1 MGIVTQKE
9 LAEKTVEKRARQ
21 KKSSG
26 KQTGILD
33 RIVEKPLT
41 IWDYVVFLVLAMFCF
56 LVFQQNDLLHTA
68 GSSYGFLNGH
78 ILDFYDYDA
87 SCGIHPSYMPSIYLL
102 FAVWNIPMKILHV
115 VPIPTDELGILS
127 TMWAKLLPCGLYLL
141 SGILIYKICM
151 EIGMGSKKSKICT
164 YASLT
169 MPVAVYSQFIFGQYD
184 IFMLFCMLLGLYAY
198 LKGRHGWFIF
208 WFAWSVTF
216 KYSSLLLFFPLL
228 LLVQKDPWKIIRDT
242 VCVLI
247 PYGVEFLL
255 YYPSEIFRSYA
266 FGIGSAGDNPTG
278 YIFNASIFTGFTVSA
293 VNYVVYLAVLVF
305 GVICALAYFT
315 KVKEKRD
322 IAAWSLYLCCLSFFV
337 LFGLC
342 KWHPQWLLMAVPFWV
357 ISAFMNRETR
367 IFMVID
373 IIFMLL
379 YTMFNVQMI
388 PGNVDQAMLDNGIFK
403 FLYEGKLGTELT
415 MADLMG
421 LIDPSL
427 LLSMLSMI
435 MLVYALF
442 KHPKYN
448 RSNLQQGAEECMG
461 WIRARMI
468 LGIGIFV
475 VPAMICLAAKFLP
488 PNATYEVC
496 NYSAFQEELAD
507 GQELSQVFQSEGT
520 EVDRI
525 QFTIIVN
532 SQVNEETMQVTLR
545 DAETKEVLWQ
555 DTLSTDSWFDYQTVS
570 VSTGRVKVTDGTY
583 YEVAYQLLQPSPGN
597 RLNLISNYEQ
607 LDPDEK
613 VTAYIDGEK
622 QDYDL
627 VMTVYQQ

>member
-1 MGIVTQKE
+1 MGIVTKKE
-9 LAEKTVEKRARQ
+9 HSETEVEKPE
-21 KKSSG
+21 KKKVSGG
-26 KQTGILD
+26 KQRKIWD

-41 IWDYVVFLVLAMFCF
+41 IWDYVAFLALALFCF
-56 LVFQQNDLLHTA
+56 LTFQQNDLLHTA

-102 FAVWNIPMKILHV
+102 FAIWNIPMKILHV

-141 SGILIYKICM
+141 SGLVIYRICM

-169 MPVAVYSQFIFGQYD
+169 MPIAVYAQFIFGQYD

-198 LKGRHGWFIF
+198 LKGRHGWFVF
-208 WFAWSVTF
+208 WFGLSVTF
-216 KYSSLLLFFPLL
+216 KYSSLLLFFPML
-228 LLVQKDPWKIIRDT
+228 LLVQKDPWKVVRDT
-242 VCVLI
+242 VCVLL

-255 YYPSEIFRSYA
+255 YYPSETFRNYA

-278 YIFNASIFTGFTVSA
+278 YIFNASVFTGFTVSA
-293 VNYVVYLAVLVF
+293 VDHVVYLAVLVF
-305 GVICALAYFT
+305 GMICALAYFT

-322 IAAWSLYLCCLSFFV
+322 VAAWSMYLCCLAFFV

-373 IIFMLL
+373 LIFMLL

-403 FLYEGKLGTELT
+403 FLYEGPLGEELT

-421 LIDPSL
+421 FLDPSL

-435 MLVYALF
+435 MLVYAWF

-461 WIRARMI
+461 WIRARMA

-475 VPAMICLAAKFLP
+475 IPALLCLAARFLP
-488 PNATYEVC
+488 PDHTYQVR
-496 NYSAFQEELAD
+496 NYSAFQEELAQ
-507 GQELSQVFQSEGT
+507 GREMSQVFRAEGT
-520 EVDRI
+520 EVDKI
-525 QFTIIVN
+525 QFAIIVN
-532 SQVNEETMQVTLR
+532 SRINQETMQITLR
-545 DAETKEVLWQ
+545 DAQTKAVLWQ
-555 DTLSTDSWFDYQTVS
+555 DTFSTDHWFDYQTVS
-570 VSTGRVKVTDGTY
+570 AVTDHVKVTEGRY
-583 YEVAYQLLQPSPGN
+583 YEVAYQLMDPSPDN

-607 LDPDEK
+607 LDPDAN
-613 VTAYIDGEK
+613 VTAYVDGIP
-622 QDYDL
+622 QGYDL